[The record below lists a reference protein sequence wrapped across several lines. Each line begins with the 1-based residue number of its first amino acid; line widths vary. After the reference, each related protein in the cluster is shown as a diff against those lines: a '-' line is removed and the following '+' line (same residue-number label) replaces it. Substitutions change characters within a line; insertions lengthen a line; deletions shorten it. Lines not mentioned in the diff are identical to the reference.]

1 MSKRKPVTFD
11 TPTARREIT
20 VGAWTFKEAAIRE
33 AIRKSNMAKSVIAYL
48 GDDADEELANALSL
62 YPFIAGCCLPIITI
76 DEFLEI
82 PETVVD
88 EMSKAAMELNAHWF
102 VAPDQEKK
110 TNEQPTTYTSD

>member
-1 MSKRKPVTFD
+1 MSKRKVTFD
-11 TPTARREIT
+11 APTARREIT

-33 AIRKSNMAKSVIAYL
+33 AIRKSNMAKSVIVYL

-88 EMSKAAMELNAHWF
+88 EMSKAVIELNPHWI
-102 VAPDQEKK
+102 VMPDQEKK
-110 TNEQPTTYTSD
+110 TDEQPATYTSD